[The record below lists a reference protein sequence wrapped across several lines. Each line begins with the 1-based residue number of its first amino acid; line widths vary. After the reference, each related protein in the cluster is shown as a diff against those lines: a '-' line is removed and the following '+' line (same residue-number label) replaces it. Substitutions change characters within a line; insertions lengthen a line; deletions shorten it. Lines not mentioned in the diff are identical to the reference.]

1 MLKVGP
7 SLTPPQSQ
15 FNKKSR
21 ATVPLKA
28 HTKKTQTSL
37 QIQRR
42 KVLKSIGRDIE
53 RIRQSL
59 TKKSIHGSGVPSIIF
74 IFGL

>member
-7 SLTPPQSQ
+7 SLTPHSLSLI
-15 FNKKSR
+15 KKSR
-21 ATVPLKA
+21 ATVPLKV

-53 RIRQSL
+53 RI
-59 TKKSIHGSGVPSIIF
+59 
-74 IFGL
+74 